1 MEKPGL
7 VSPLPGAGTLKTALL
22 FFVLLSL
29 QACTSNNSHME
40 TRTTVKGI
48 LHDASGKPVSNAIV
62 MIAQGRHPHHDIAS
76 VTNDSGEFYLSDIV
90 VPGDY
95 VLLIKT
101 DSGSRQQS
109 VSLTGDEQ
117 IQLQY

>member
-1 MEKPGL
+1 
-7 VSPLPGAGTLKTALL
+7 
-22 FFVLLSL
+22 
-29 QACTSNNSHME
+29 ME

-48 LHDASGKPVSNAIV
+48 LHDASGRPVSNAIV
-62 MIAQGRHPHHDIAS
+62 MIAQGSHSHHDIAS

-101 DSGSRQQS
+101 DSGSKQQP
-109 VSLTGDEQ
+109 VSLSGNEQ